1 MESLKNKKPKSP
13 IAMIYFHHGSD
24 SGSDSS
30 SGVLSDW
37 CIIVGS
43 VGRHCGAN
51 LVHKSGKV
59 K

>member
-1 MESLKNKKPKSP
+1 MRSRTNKKPKSP
-13 IAMIYFHHGSD
+13 LAMIYFRYRSD
-24 SGSDSS
+24 SGSG
-30 SGVLSDW
+30 SGFEVLSDW
-37 CIIVGS
+37 YIVLGS